1 VSLRPLQAAFFD
13 MDGLIIDTETL
24 DFRAWQETLAA
35 HGYAL
40 RMEHWLSVVGTWG
53 GFEGMYD
60 AVGVPQDER
69 QNIRDAKRERYM
81 VMVRANLHP
90 LPGFPALHADLRAR
104 NVPTAVV
111 STSSREWVDLILG
124 EMGIADDFDFTLS
137 GDDVENGKP
146 APDLYLL
153 ACERAQAEACACVVF
168 EDSAHG
174 VRAAVGA
181 GIPAVAVPNGITSA
195 QSFDHA
201 SARVAS
207 LEAVDSALLAD
218 LGLALPRVA

>member
-1 VSLRPLQAAFFD
+1 

-35 HGYAL
+35 HGYSL

-53 GFEGMYD
+53 GFDAMYD
-60 AVGVPQDER
+60 AVGVPQSER

-81 VMVRANLHP
+81 AMVRADLTP
-90 LPGFPALHADLRAR
+90 LPGFSALHADLGSRG
-104 NVPTAVV
+104 VPTAVV
-111 STSSREWVDLILG
+111 STSRRNWVDLILG
-124 EMGIADDFDFTLS
+124 EMGIAGDFVFTLS

-153 ACERAQAEACACVVF
+153 ACERAQADPAACVVF

-174 VRAAVGA
+174 VRAAVDA
-181 GIPAVAVPNGITSA
+181 GIPAVAVPNGITQA

-201 SARVAS
+201 SARVDS
-207 LEAVDSALLAD
+207 LEAVDASMLET
-218 LGLALPRVA
+218 LGLALPGVE